1 MKSAASCLH
10 TQAILLGFG
19 ITVQARVLS
28 DGTAGIGIASRQG
41 CGKLKHLEVRWLWVQ
56 EKVQDK
62 SIVLKKQRGETN
74 GADLATKYLTKPR
87 MEFLLGLLALSLV
100 QESEAAAGGL
110 LMLNATLNGGWVGN
124 GMFSTMLLL
133 SSAAIAL
140 ATCRWK
146 LAASATSERVTSRR
160 GTAARTIAQAEAAG
174 THARAPTVGPAM
186 PPPPPP
192 PDSPPDQFGELVMF
206 VMFLEVFELQILL
219 RARGLEASGDKHTLC
234 SRLVRQLT
242 PQTTQSAFLRFLT
255 VYELKLLLK
264 SRGLA
269 VGGVKVD
276 LIDRLVEHSR
286 RRDL

>member
-1 MKSAASCLH
+1 
-10 TQAILLGFG
+10 
-19 ITVQARVLS
+19 
-28 DGTAGIGIASRQG
+28 
-41 CGKLKHLEVRWLWVQ
+41 
-56 EKVQDK
+56 
-62 SIVLKKQRGETN
+62 
-74 GADLATKYLTKPR
+74 
-87 MEFLLGLLALSLV
+87 
-100 QESEAAAGGL
+100 
-110 LMLNATLNGGWVGN
+110 
-124 GMFSTMLLL
+124 MFSTMLLL

-206 VMFLEVFELQILL
+206 VMFLKVFELQILL

>member
-1 MKSAASCLH
+1 M
-10 TQAILLGFG
+10 
-19 ITVQARVLS
+19 V
-28 DGTAGIGIASRQG
+28 
-41 CGKLKHLEVRWLWVQ
+41 
-56 EKVQDK
+56 
-62 SIVLKKQRGETN
+62 
-74 GADLATKYLTKPR
+74 
-87 MEFLLGLLALSLV
+87 
-100 QESEAAAGGL
+100 
-110 LMLNATLNGGWVGN
+110 NATLKGGWVGN
-124 GMFSTMLLL
+124 GMFSTLLLL

-160 GTAARTIAQAEAAG
+160 GTAGRTIAQAEAAG
-174 THARAPTVGPAM
+174 AHARAPIVGPAM
-186 PPPPPP
+186 PPPPP
-192 PDSPPDQFGELVMF
+192 PDSPPDQCGELVMF

-242 PQTTQSAFLRFLT
+242 PQTAQSAFLRFLT

-269 VGGVKVD
+269 VADVKVD